1 MLPGRLTPTLAA
13 PSCVEAIAVAT
24 QGALPPFA
32 PLSAIPTVR
41 GAGQCLLQRV
51 VFTFARCPK
60 RKSAVSK
67 LLWKLQIHPQL
78 GNNSVNTSTTLQ
90 TQSTGGANPSHPLC
104 ICKLIPTVRKCIPG
118 TDTLQTHP
126 QCGTLANAVCVCKSR
141 RILQNHP
148 LHFFCKPIP
157 VWRST
162 CKTGPNRKYQPQ
174 GAVNFANLYPVG

>member
-1 MLPGRLTPTLAA
+1 MAEPAA
-13 PSCVEAIAVAT
+13 ASNAAGSGGDAGKDIDWTADEL
-24 QGALPPFA
+24 QALDNP
-32 PLSAIPTVR
+32 
-41 GAGQCLLQRV
+41 RV
-51 VFTFARCPK
+51 ND
-60 RKSAVSK
+60 
-67 LLWKLQIHPQL
+67 LWKLQIHPQL